1 MRVMHE
7 GSSRV
12 LLCALSLFVA
22 LSTPTWDDGGECGC
36 RWTASR
42 QAVARAHTVEVVV
55 GAAASAWGRMR
66 LRGGGE
72 ISDSDA
78 SVRAS
83 CRESS
88 SGEELQHETYHYT
101 EVEQLRGVGRDG
113 LGRESSASEAERQS
127 ENSRAGEPIAEQRR
141 VVARESCVG
150 EGDGARSAREGVKG
164 MHATAPDEEI
174 ALCMKLDAIAQDRR
188 GEGSKQ
194 RRVTARQRRI
204 QQTGSLARKPMG
216 SRRER
221 QGATASAKAAA
232 DMQLLS
238 VCIQLLNDTA
248 SSPLNADMS
257 SCDGRKWYK
266 TKEGAAFLDKQRS
279 LNEFASRN
287 TANRLFAQEWGCLP
301 DELRQARKAARVL
314 RGRLF
319 AHLAEFDS
327 DSTHDDDD
335 DDGGQEDRSMRT
347 GTAASG
353 DTVDAKAGASEA
365 ANATKVEVYVR
376 DVLERMRVN
385 LDQQVKLSPFHCDAP
400 TRALSQPDTA
410 LVTRDACQRGSVS
423 GGGGGK
429 DSRGA
434 SGAGGRREGA
444 LELHAALRKGI
455 RELEAHGDADSQ
467 VLLERWVEQLEQ
479 RRASA
484 EWESEGGVE
493 DAEALAAAGSEDDST
508 ASALRLVCG
517 RAGRHPEP
525 PSQRVSEAQTGFSPR
540 GAAHRPL

>member
-1 MRVMHE
+1 
-7 GSSRV
+7 
-12 LLCALSLFVA
+12 
-22 LSTPTWDDGGECGC
+22 
-36 RWTASR
+36 
-42 QAVARAHTVEVVV
+42 
-55 GAAASAWGRMR
+55 MR

-72 ISDSDA
+72 MSDSDA

-83 CRESS
+83 CRGSS

-101 EVEQLRGVGRDG
+101 EVEQLRGAGRAG

-127 ENSRAGEPIAEQRR
+127 EDSRAGEPIAEHHR
-141 VVARESCVG
+141 VVARESGVG
-150 EGDGARSAREGVKG
+150 EGDGARPARAGVEG
-164 MHATAPDEEI
+164 MRAAAPDEEI
-174 ALCMKLDAIAQDRR
+174 ELCMKLDAIAQDRR

-266 TKEGAAFLDKQRS
+266 TKEGAAFLDKQRR

-314 RGRLF
+314 RSRHF

-327 DSTHDDDD
+327 DSTHDDD
-335 DDGGQEDRSMRT
+335 GEQGDRSMRT
-347 GTAASG
+347 DTTASSDVG
-353 DTVDAKAGASEA
+353 DAKTGANEA

-385 LDQQVKLSPFHCDAP
+385 LDQQVKLSPFHCDTP
-400 TRALSQPDTA
+400 TRALSQPGTA

-429 DSRGA
+429 DWRGA
-434 SGAGGRREGA
+434 IGAGGRREGA
-444 LELHAALRKGI
+444 LEGHIALRNGI
-455 RELEAHGDADSQ
+455 RQLEAHGDADSQ
-467 VLLERWVEQLEQ
+467 YLLERWVDQLEQ

-484 EWESEGGVE
+484 EWESEGDAE
-493 DAEALAAAGSEDDST
+493 DTEALAAAGSEDD
-508 ASALRLVCG
+508 
-517 RAGRHPEP
+517 
-525 PSQRVSEAQTGFSPR
+525 
-540 GAAHRPL
+540 